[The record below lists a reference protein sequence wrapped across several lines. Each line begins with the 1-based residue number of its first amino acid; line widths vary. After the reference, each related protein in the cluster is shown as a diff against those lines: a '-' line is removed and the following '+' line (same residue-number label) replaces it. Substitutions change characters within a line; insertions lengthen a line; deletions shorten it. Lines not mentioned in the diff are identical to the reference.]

1 MCRQRCAL
9 MCCTMLLGMIVLC
22 SNIFFVP
29 PTSFAAAKA
38 QLSVNLSAG
47 PLGVILT
54 LKGVNFPHGQVTFS
68 YIDPQNVPGT
78 FTAPSDEN
86 AQVQSDGTFVTT
98 NLIMPVSGPIG
109 VWKILV
115 TDSTGIIWSIHYT
128 ALAASG
134 EQTAGAPTLAV
145 NPTSGQGGE
154 SIAFTGSNWLPG
166 GTHVNLMLLMGT
178 TLLPLFAT
186 PVVSDKNGKIS
197 GSFHLPTSLDV
208 SQVTV
213 TASDIATGALRA
225 QTTLA
230 VSNITPTPATPTTPT
245 TPVASATPITIITP
259 TTGSHTI
266 LPAVGSDSARG
277 PLSPSLKLVLGLSL
291 LIASGLL
298 VIIALLMLLY
308 WLPRSERKL
317 RLSRRSKDD

>member
-1 MCRQRCAL
+1 MRRLFAL
-9 MCCTMLLGMIVLC
+9 TFCIVLLGMIVLC
-22 SNIFFVP
+22 SNNFFVP

-38 QLSVNLSAG
+38 QLSLNLSVG
-47 PLGVILT
+47 PLGVTLT
-54 LKGVNFPHGQVTFS
+54 LKGINFPQGQVTFS

-78 FTAPSDEN
+78 FMAPGDEN

-98 NLIMPVSGPIG
+98 NLIMPSSGSTG

-128 ALAASG
+128 ALAAPG
-134 EQTAGAPTLAV
+134 EQTAGAPGLTV
-145 NPTSGQGGE
+145 NPTSGKSGD

-166 GTHVNLMLLMGT
+166 GTRVNLMLLMGT

-186 PVVSDKNGKIS
+186 PVASDKNGKIS
-197 GSFHLPTSLDV
+197 GNFHLPVSLDI

-225 QTTLA
+225 QTQISVA
-230 VSNITPTPATPTTPT
+230 SASPTPTTSPTATT
-245 TPVASATPITIITP
+245 TPIPIASATPISIITP
-259 TTGSHTI
+259 TGTASHTI
-266 LPAVGSDSARG
+266 LPPVGSDSARG

-298 VIIALLMLLY
+298 VIIALLMILY
-308 WLPRSERKL
+308 WLPRSGKKQ
-317 RLSRRSKDD
+317 S